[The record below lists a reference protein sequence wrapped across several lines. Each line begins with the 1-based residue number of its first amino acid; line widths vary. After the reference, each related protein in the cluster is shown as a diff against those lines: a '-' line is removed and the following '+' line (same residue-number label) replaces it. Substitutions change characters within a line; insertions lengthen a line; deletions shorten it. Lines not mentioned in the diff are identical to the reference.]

1 MIRHYDMAAGEW
13 VTEVAQSSDAE
24 TGESLRD
31 DPLMHPALALQ
42 ELQPESDTRAAKL
55 PPGLASKSVDSIL
68 DSQT

>member
-1 MIRHYDMAAGEW
+1 MIRHYDMTAGEW
-13 VTEVAQSSDAE
+13 VTEVVQGSDAE
-24 TGESLRD
+24 TRQSLRD

-42 ELQPESDTRAAKL
+42 ELQQESDTKAVKL